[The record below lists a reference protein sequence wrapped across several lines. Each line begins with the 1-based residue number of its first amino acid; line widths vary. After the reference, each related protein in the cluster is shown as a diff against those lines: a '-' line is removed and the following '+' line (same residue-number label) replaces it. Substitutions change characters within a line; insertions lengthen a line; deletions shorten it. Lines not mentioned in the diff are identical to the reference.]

1 MASLSLFP
9 AFATMLNASL
19 GAGFL
24 IVPWIFLQI
33 GAPLAIL
40 GIVVISLLS
49 LIVSLMLIE
58 SASRAEALKQME
70 DNGLTI
76 PNLSISSIFKKPS
89 AQEVP
94 LLNLEE
100 AQARFKPSITDKR
113 KFEIGELTRLF
124 LGKECMHVYMFSIF
138 LGVLGIFCAYTMLFA
153 SSFVSNVPILNLE
166 TCDIYKST
174 VFFDD
179 CRMKYWFWV
188 TVYVLIMATL
198 TYVGIENQQVI
209 QMIFTVARI
218 TILGLMFATS
228 IYALVSG
235 NPLNSNLPKQSD
247 PEITIAMICLCLPLL
262 RFATGFQTAIPST
275 IQYLENKERNIHRA
289 IWYASLSVVAICII
303 LGTVTGMAL
312 SGYKADQLST
322 LAWRGYNAGIDP
334 RPFWTYILEYSIILF
349 PALNVIT
356 SCPPYAVALSEN
368 LYAYLNSYFKLGS
381 FRKTIRILIWIPAL
395 VISFL
400 THQMG
405 KSAAVTG
412 LTSYFTVFIG
422 CALIHLVSKRS
433 VPEKSPYEGWH
444 SSDGMAWSI
453 IVFFSL
459 MLLVNSA
466 YLIIN

>member
-1 MASLSLFP
+1 MASLSILP

-33 GAPLAIL
+33 GTPIAVIGIL
-40 GIVVISLLS
+40 IISFLS
-49 LIVSLMLIE
+49 IIVSLMLVE
-58 SASRAEALKQME
+58 SSSRAEVLKQME
-70 DNGLTI
+70 DSGLTI
-76 PNLSISSIFKKPS
+76 PNLSISAIFKKPS
-89 AQEVP
+89 SQEVP
-94 LLNLEE
+94 LLNFEE
-100 AQARFKPSITDKR
+100 AKTNFKPSITDKR
-113 KFEIGELTRLF
+113 KFEIGQLTRLF
-124 LGKECMHVYMFSIF
+124 LGKECMHVYMIFTF
-138 LGVLGIFCAYTMLFA
+138 LGILGLFCAYTMMFA

-188 TVYVLIMATL
+188 TAYVLTMATL
-198 TYVGIENQQVI
+198 TYIGIENQQTI

-218 TILGLMFATS
+218 TILSLMFATS

-235 NPLNSNLPKQSD
+235 NPLNSNLPKKPD
-247 PEITIAMICLCLPLL
+247 PEVTIAMFCFCLPLL
-262 RFATGFQTAIPST
+262 RFATGFQNAIPST
-275 IQYLENKERNIHRA
+275 IQFLENKERNIHRA
-289 IWYASLSVVAICII
+289 IWFASLSLVAVCIM

-312 SGYKADQLST
+312 SGYDADQLST
-322 LAWRGYNAGIDP
+322 LAWRGYNAGIEP

-356 SCPPYAVALSEN
+356 SCPPYAVALSEE
-368 LYAYLNSYFKLGS
+368 LYAYLSIYFKIGS
-381 FRKTIRILIWIPAL
+381 LRKTIRLLVWIPAL
-395 VISFL
+395 VISFF
-400 THQMG
+400 TNRMG
-405 KSAAVTG
+405 KAAAVTG
-412 LTSYFTVFIG
+412 LASYFTVFIG
-422 CALIHLVSKRS
+422 CALIHLVSKRA

-453 IVFFSL
+453 MVCFSL